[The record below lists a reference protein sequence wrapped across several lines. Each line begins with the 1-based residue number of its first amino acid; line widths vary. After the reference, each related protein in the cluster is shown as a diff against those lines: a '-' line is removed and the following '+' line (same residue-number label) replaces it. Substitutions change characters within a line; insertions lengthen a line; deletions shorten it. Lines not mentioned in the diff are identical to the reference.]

1 MAYLLDSNVFIEAK
15 NRYYGF
21 NFHPG
26 FWKWLDYAH
35 AQGSLISIKQVRDE
49 LMEREDRLSLW
60 CKNRKPMFV
69 DTDDAETYE
78 SMKVLAP
85 WVCQNYQPAAQVKF
99 LGCADCVLV
108 AFADAHKHTI
118 VTIEKAAAGFEV
130 KIPNA
135 CKEMDVPVISPFQ
148 MLASEKVK
156 FHFNP

>member
-26 FWKWLDYAH
+26 FWKWLDHAH
-35 AQGSLISIKQVRDE
+35 AKGSVLSIKQVRDE
-49 LMEREDRLSLW
+49 LMEREDRLTLW
-60 CKNRKPMFV
+60 CRHRKPMFV
-69 DTDDAETYE
+69 ETEEPKTYE
-78 SMKVLAP
+78 SMKLLAP
-85 WVCQNYQPAAQVKF
+85 WVCQNYLPAAQAKF

-108 AFADAHKHTI
+108 AYAHAHNHTV
-118 VTIEKAAAGFEV
+118 VTIEKAKKGMEV

-135 CKEMDVPVISPFQ
+135 CREMAVPVMTPFA
-148 MLASEKVK
+148 MLAAENVK